1 MKLKIINTKNWFAAP
16 ALLAF
21 CLFQLNGTLLAQ
33 DSTVVAAETT
43 TPAKA
48 KPVKN
53 TFQSVWLVDNQTVM
67 VPVKGTLEMDIMHRF
82 GTWNKGYEDFWGFF
96 APSNIRVGFN
106 YVPVNK
112 LNVGIGF
119 TKTTAAIAP
128 ASAPSSVSGPLWD
141 GSLKYSIITQTKG
154 KYPVS
159 VSYYVNAAFNTK
171 KDPKNETYRYTSDRL
186 SFFHQILIARKVTDK
201 LSVQIAPSLTHFN
214 VVNGYF
220 TKLNDSTLKIEPEMK
235 HNHFALAFSAR
246 YKITNVTSLMINYDQ
261 PLTKHTRFNPNP
273 SLSFGV
279 EFNTSSHSFQ
289 LFFTNYYYLSPQ
301 INNLFNTNNPFAYD
315 DPSKTPHPLRMKD
328 DPATTEKDESVRI
341 KGGRFLIGFNI
352 TRLWNY

>member
-1 MKLKIINTKNWFAAP
+1 MKLNINTAKSWFAVP
-16 ALLAF
+16 ALLAM
-21 CLFQLNGTLLAQ
+21 CLFVLNGALQAQ
-33 DSTVVAAETT
+33 DKATMAKETVA
-43 TPAKA
+43 PAKA

-53 TFQSVWLVDNQTVM
+53 TFQSVWLSDNQTVM
-67 VPVKGTLEMDIMHRF
+67 VPIKGTMEMDIMHRF

-96 APSNIRVGFN
+96 APSNIRIGVS
-106 YVPVNK
+106 YVPINK

-141 GSLKYSIITQTKG
+141 GSIKYSIITQTKG

-159 VSYYVNAAFNTK
+159 VSYYANAAFNTK
-171 KDPKNETYRYTSDRL
+171 KDPDKETYRYTSDRL
-186 SFFHQILIARKVTDK
+186 TYFHQILIARKVTDK
-201 LSVQIAPSLTHFN
+201 LSVQVAPSLSHTN

-220 TKLNDSTLKIEPEMK
+220 TKLNDSTLKVKPEMK
-235 HNHFALAFSAR
+235 NTHFAIAFSAR
-246 YKITNVTSLMINYDQ
+246 YKLTNVTSLMINYDQ
-261 PLTKHTRFNPNP
+261 PITKHVRYNPDP

-289 LFFTNYYYLSPQ
+289 FFFTNYYYLNPQ
-301 INNLFNTNNPFAYD
+301 INNLFNTNSPFSYD
-315 DPSKTPHPLRMKD
+315 DLTKTHPVRFND
-328 DPATTEKDESVRI
+328 NPATTDKDESVRV